1 MKYRNSLM
9 GAAVLLAASSSHAA
23 AQAARLPPVRP
34 LGAVERTSAELL
46 GAVSTTRALSDG
58 RVLVNDIIGR
68 RVLMFDATL
77 ASFTVVADTT
87 PATGNAYSSRFG
99 GLMAY
104 KGDSSLFIDPTSLS
118 MLVIDTKGTV
128 GRVMSIP
135 RPNDAQALIGGPN
148 GNPGFDAQGRLV
160 YRAPPQFR
168 FNAGPGGRPPE
179 GGQRPAGNAMVMPDF
194 PDSQAVIRV
203 ELATRK
209 VDTVGF
215 LKVPRPKMNV
225 TQDSAGRM
233 QVSPVIN
240 PLPATDDWAILADG
254 SIAFVRGIDYH
265 VDWVRADGSRE
276 SSGKLPF
283 QWRHLSDSDKVAF
296 IDSAKTA
303 MEKVRAAAV
312 ARMGT
317 AGQGGAPGPIPMAGA
332 EAMAG
337 AQVMVFRSG
346 GPPGSADAPRARNE
360 AGGGMN
366 FTLPPITMVP
376 PNELPDYAPPFT
388 QGAARADM
396 DGHVWIRTTNTV
408 NGGSV
413 YDVVDAKGELIDRV
427 AMPAGRVIA
436 GFGPKGAVYMGV
448 RDGAG
453 VRLEQAR
460 RTAIALP

>member
-1 MKYRNSLM
+1 MRHRSSLL
-9 GAAVLLAASSSHAA
+9 GAAALIAASSSHLS

-34 LGAVERTSAELL
+34 LGAVEQKSIELL

-68 RVLMFDATL
+68 RVLMFDPTL

-104 KGDSSLFIDPTSLS
+104 RGDSSLFIDPTSLS
-118 MLVIDTKGTV
+118 MLVIDAKGAI

-160 YRAPPQFR
+160 YRAPPQIR
-168 FNAGPGGRPPE
+168 FGGPPGGRPGE
-179 GGQRPAGNAMVMPDF
+179 GGQRPTGTAMVMPDF
-194 PDSQAVIRV
+194 PDTQAVIRV

-215 LKVPRPKMNV
+215 VKVPRPKMNV
-225 TQDSAGRM
+225 TQDTAGRM

-254 SIAFVRGIDYH
+254 SIAFLRGIDYH
-265 VDWVRADGSRE
+265 VDWVRTDGSRE

-312 ARMGT
+312 ARMGSNT
-317 AGQGGAPGPIPMAGA
+317 AGGPPPPMVMG

-337 AQVMVFRSG
+337 AQIMVFRNGG
-346 GPPGSADAPRARNE
+346 GPPGSTDQPRGRNE
-360 AGGGMN
+360 AGGPMN
-366 FTLPPITMVP
+366 FTLPPITMVQ
-376 PNELPDYAPPFT
+376 PNELPDYAPAFT

-408 NGGSV
+408 NGGAV
-413 YDVVDAKGELIDRV
+413 YDVVNAKGELVDRV

-448 RDGAG
+448 REGTG

-460 RTAIALP
+460 RTAVALP

>member
-1 MKYRNSLM
+1 ML
-9 GAAVLLAASSSHAA
+9 GAAALMAASSSLAA
-23 AQAARLPPVRP
+23 AQAAKLPPVRP
-34 LGAVERTSAELL
+34 LGAVERTSTELL

-68 RVLMFDATL
+68 RVLMFDPTL

-87 PATGNAYSSRFG
+87 SATGNAFSSRFG

-118 MLVIDTKGTV
+118 MLVIDAKGAI

-168 FNAGPGGRPPE
+168 FNGGPPGQ
-179 GGQRPAGNAMVMPDF
+179 GGQRPAGNAMVMPEF
-194 PDSQAVIRV
+194 PDTQAVIRV

-215 LKVPRPKMNV
+215 LKVPRPRMNV

-254 SIAFVRGIDYH
+254 SIAFLRGIDYH

-283 QWRHLSDSDKVAF
+283 QWRHLSDSEKVAF

-312 ARMGT
+312 ARMGNNT
-317 AGQGGAPGPIPMAGA
+317 AGGPPPPMVMG

-337 AQVMVFRSG
+337 AQVMVFRNGG
-346 GPPGSADAPRARNE
+346 GPPGSTDQPRGRNE
-360 AGGGMN
+360 AGGPMN

-408 NGGSV
+408 NGGAV
-413 YDVVDAKGELIDRV
+413 YDVVDAKGELVDRV

-436 GFGPKGAVYMGV
+436 GFGPRGAVYMGV
-448 RDGAG
+448 RDGTG

-460 RTAIALP
+460 RTAVAMP

>member
-9 GAAVLLAASSSHAA
+9 GAAVLLAASSAHAA
-23 AQAARLPPVRP
+23 AQAATAAKLPPVRP
-34 LGAVERTSAELL
+34 LGAVERTSVELL

-68 RVLMFDATL
+68 RVLMFDPTL
-77 ASFTVVADTT
+77 ATFTVVADTT

-118 MLVIDTKGTV
+118 MLVIDSKGMI
-128 GRVMSIP
+128 GRVMSVP
-135 RPNDAQALIGGPN
+135 RANDAQALIGGPN

-160 YRAPPQFR
+160 YRAPPQIR
-168 FNAGPGGRPPE
+168 FGGPGGRPPE
-179 GGQRPAGNAMVMPDF
+179 GAQRPTGSAMVMPEF

-203 ELATRK
+203 ELASRK

-233 QVSPVIN
+233 QMSSVIN
-240 PLPATDDWAILADG
+240 PMPATDDWAILADG
-254 SIAFVRGIDYH
+254 SIAFLRGLDYH
-265 VDWVRADGSRE
+265 VDWVRPDGSRE

-317 AGQGGAPGPIPMAGA
+317 PGQAGAPGPIPMAGA

-346 GPPGSADAPRARNE
+346 GPP
-360 AGGGMN
+360 
-366 FTLPPITMVP
+366 
-376 PNELPDYAPPFT
+376 
-388 QGAARADM
+388 
-396 DGHVWIRTTNTV
+396 
-408 NGGSV
+408 
-413 YDVVDAKGELIDRV
+413 
-427 AMPAGRVIA
+427 
-436 GFGPKGAVYMGV
+436 
-448 RDGAG
+448 
-453 VRLEQAR
+453 
-460 RTAIALP
+460 